1 MDSCRHKQ
9 QDRELILKI
18 LIVKLSSIG
27 DVVHT
32 LPALKALK
40 DGFKGAAIDW
50 IVEEDASGLLK
61 GNNLINDI
69 IVVKKRGFMREPF
82 KTLSII
88 KKLKKNNYDMVIDF
102 QGLFK
107 SAFWVLNSGAKRKIG
122 FDNGREFSHLPLN
135 EKLPAYNKNIHAVD
149 RYLTLVDYVLDSK
162 NEVHWPVVNFT
173 QDERTNIEGLLE
185 EGGITGD
192 EPFYVVNT
200 QARWETKLWG
210 SDKFVNVIKEI
221 YFKHGI
227 RGVLV
232 GAKNDL
238 DVVNAIADNVG
249 AGAVNLCG
257 KTTLRELACLMGQ
270 SKFVITV
277 DSGPM
282 HIAVAVGAK
291 VISIFGPT
299 SEKRTGPYGNLEDV
313 VRLDIECAPCFKRHC
328 SHLSCMKDLEE
339 GLVIDKAE
347 KEVTKSVEGL

>member
-1 MDSCRHKQ
+1 M
-9 QDRELILKI
+9 KI

-40 DGFKGAAIDW
+40 DGFKEATVDW
-50 IVEEDASGLLK
+50 IVEEAASGMIR
-61 GNNLINDI
+61 GNDLIDDL
-69 IVVKKRGFMREPF
+69 IVVKKRGFLKEPF
-82 KTLSII
+82 KTLAVIR
-88 KKLKKNNYDMVIDF
+88 KLKSKNYDMVIDF

-122 FDNGREFSHLPLN
+122 FDKGREFSHLTLT

-149 RYLTLVDYVLDSK
+149 RYLTLVDYVLETK
-162 NEVHWPVVNFT
+162 NEVHWPKVNFT
-173 QDERTNIEGLLE
+173 EDELTNVERLLK
-185 EGGITGD
+185 EGGIGSD
-192 EPFYVVNT
+192 EEFYVVNT
-200 QARWETKLWG
+200 QARWETKEWG
-210 SDKFVNVIKEI
+210 SGKFVNVIKEI
-221 YFKHGI
+221 YFKHGMKA
-227 RGVLV
+227 VLV
-232 GAKNDL
+232 GAKDDL
-238 DVVNAIADNVG
+238 EVVSDIANNVG
-249 AGAVNLCG
+249 AAAINLCG
-257 KTTLRELACLMGQ
+257 KTTLRELACLMSK
-270 SKFVITV
+270 SKFVLTV

-328 SHLSCMKDLEE
+328 SHLKCMNDLDE

-347 KEVTKSVEGL
+347 KEVTKTAEGV